1 MQPGTVGNNR
11 SGEQRQRVENVEQQG
26 DTHKTGSKGHKQNM
40 QVIKQGKWWNWT
52 GDSGLDRWH
61 EWMYQEWVNI
71 YQALAD
77 GGQNMATCS
86 HTHTAKR
93 PCFSGGGGWGGVWS
107 VLVDLRRVSV
117 TQAWHFTAAS
127 LLPAFPVILSSE
139 GSEVTAGV
147 LTRPLPPKIKTKSV
161 RGDVRGRWHH
171 PASLIPRDPPT
182 PRSFRDCAR
191 LTQGPPRVNDE
202 KEINMAVFQRPAEP

>member
-1 MQPGTVGNNR
+1 M
-11 SGEQRQRVENVEQQG
+11 GE
-26 DTHKTGSKGHKQNM
+26 
-40 QVIKQGKWWNWT
+40 
-52 GDSGLDRWH
+52 LDRWH

-86 HTHTAKR
+86 HTHSKTTLFFVGA
-93 PCFSGGGGWGGVWS
+93 GVWS

-127 LLPAFPVILSSE
+127 LLPAFSVILSSE
-139 GSEVTAGV
+139 GSEVTQPSITAGV
-147 LTRPLPPKIKTKSV
+147 LTRPLPPKIKTMSV
-161 RGDVRGRWHH
+161 RGNIRGRWHH